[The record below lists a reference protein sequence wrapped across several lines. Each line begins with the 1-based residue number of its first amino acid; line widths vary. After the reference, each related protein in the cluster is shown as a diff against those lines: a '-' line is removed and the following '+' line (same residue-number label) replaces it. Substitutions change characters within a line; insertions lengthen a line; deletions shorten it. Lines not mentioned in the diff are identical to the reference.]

1 MVLKTMSGVMQLVS
15 LPQLLTPTGLG
26 VAVAQQQRLLMPP
39 LDDVFVGHDHG
50 DCVAS
55 SV

>member
-15 LPQLLTPTGLG
+15 LPQLLTPAGLG
-26 VAVAQQQRLLMPP
+26 VEVAQQRLLMLP
-39 LDDVFVGHDHG
+39 LANVFVGHDHG